1 MTNPDQSSDLSG
13 RIALV
18 TGASSGIGRATAARI
33 ARSGAQLIVAGR
45 DAPRLDAVMREIG
58 AGAEA
63 ELVDLAEAREIASLM
78 QRVAARHGRL
88 DILVINAGVSNAPE
102 IGELTPASYD
112 RLMDVNVR
120 GSVFTFVEAL
130 PLLADGAS
138 VVFVGSVAGR
148 KGQPG
153 DPLYA
158 GSKGFIRA
166 FVRNAGTSRELM
178 ARRIRVNV
186 VSPGPIETPMV
197 KEMHS
202 DEVRAGWLRLVPQ
215 RRYAPPQEIAGAAS
229 FLLDSSK
236 ASFVTGQILAVDG
249 GFSAAGLLP
258 AYP

>member
-186 VSPGPIETPMV
+186 VSPGPIETPLT
-197 KEMHS
+197 E
-202 DEVRAGWLRLVPQ
+202 RATADVAI
-215 RRYAPPQEIAGAAS
+215 RRYVEGLIPMGRWGGAEEVAEAIRFLASPAAG
-229 FLLDSSK
+229 FT
-236 ASFVTGQILAVDG
+236 TGAELTVDG
-249 GFSAAGLLP
+249 GMAHA
-258 AYP
+258 